1 MRIIWSPLALD
12 RVGEIA
18 GYIARE
24 NVSAARSWVDS
35 IFAKVKRLESFPKS
49 GRAVPEIR
57 RLSIREI
64 IYGDYRI
71 IYRIKREQ
79 IAILTVRHGK
89 QELHKREFS

>member
-1 MRIIWSPLALD
+1 MRIVWSPLALD

-24 NVSAARSWVDS
+24 NVSAARTWVDS
-35 IFAKVKRLESFPKS
+35 IFAKVKILERFPKS
-49 GRAVPEIR
+49 ARAVPEIR

-64 IYGDYRI
+64 IDGNHRI
-71 IYRIKREQ
+71 IYRIKRGQ

-89 QELHKREFS
+89 QELSRHEFS

>member
-1 MRIIWSPLALD
+1 MRIVWSPLALD

-18 GYIARE
+18 DYITRE
-24 NVSAARSWVDS
+24 NVASARNWVDS
-35 IFAKVKRLESFPKS
+35 IFAKVKRLRRFPKS
-49 GRAVPEIR
+49 GRAVQEIQ

-71 IYRIKREQ
+71 IYRIERKR

-89 QELHKREFS
+89 QEILRHQLE

>member
-1 MRIIWSPLALD
+1 MRIVWSPLALD

-18 GYIARE
+18 DYITRE
-24 NVSAARSWVDS
+24 NVASARNWVDS
-35 IFAKVKRLESFPKS
+35 IFAKVKRLRRFPKS
-49 GRAVPEIR
+49 GRAVQEIQ

-71 IYRIKREQ
+71 IYRIERKR

-89 QELHKREFS
+89 QEMLKNELD

>member
-1 MRIIWSPLALD
+1 MRVAWSPLALD
-12 RVGEIA
+12 RAGEIA

-24 NVSAARSWVDS
+24 NVSAARSWADS
-35 IFAKVKRLESFPKS
+35 LFAKVKRLESFPKS

-71 IYRIKREQ
+71 IYRIKGGQ

-89 QELHKREFS
+89 QELPKHELS